1 MMAAASMK
9 AAITNTNASTS
20 AKKDYS
26 LFSRN
31 TRAFVYGYQTNAI
44 QRMLDFDY
52 ICKREKPSIAAI
64 INPSR
69 AGIHKAFWGTKE
81 IILPM
86 YRTTADAVKAYP
98 DADVMVNFA
107 SHRSAFETTM
117 EALSQPSIR
126 TVAVIAEGV
135 PERQARK
142 MSSTARKLGKVVI
155 GPATVGGMLAGAF
168 RIGNTA
174 GTIENIIASRLYR
187 PGCVGFVSKSGGMLN
202 EAFNVISRNSNG
214 IYEGVAIGGDRFPGS
229 TMLDHILRYEANPE
243 IKMIACLGELGG
255 EDEYRIIQALKGG
268 MITKPLVAWVTG
280 TCAPVLPSSVQFGH
294 AGAKADTQKETAQA
308 KNEAF
313 RKAGA
318 YVPKTFDDYGET
330 VKQVYEMLKA
340 EGKTADIAEP
350 EAPRIPA
357 DYSKALSSGMIR
369 RPTTFICTISDDSGE
384 ELLYAGKKISNVLE
398 QKMGIGGVI
407 GLLWFKKEL
416 PDYAA
421 RFIELVLQITAD
433 HGPAVSGAH
442 NAIVASCAGKDL
454 ISSLC
459 SGLLTIGPRFGGAI
473 DDAAREFKRAKETGL
488 TPEQFVNEMKKKG
501 INIPGI
507 GHKVKSV
514 KNPDKRVSLLINFAR
529 KNFTQTPLLDYALAV
544 EQLTTAKKGNLIL
557 NVDGCIGILFLDL
570 MNSCGAF
577 TKEEIDEVVRLG
589 YLNGLFALGR
599 SIGLIG
605 HILDQKRLGARLY
618 RHPTEDI
625 AYMMPSEDETRCK

>member
-1 MMAAASMK
+1 MSR
-9 AAITNTNASTS
+9 
-20 AKKDYS
+20 KDYV
-26 LFSRN
+26 LFDRN
-31 TRAFVYGYQTNAI
+31 TKAFVYGFQTNAI

-52 ICKREKPSIAAI
+52 ICKRESPSIAAI

-81 IILPM
+81 ILLPM
-86 YRTTADAVKAYP
+86 YKTVAMAAKAYP
-98 DADVMVNFA
+98 EADVMVNFA

-117 EALSQPSIR
+117 EALQEKTIR
-126 TVAVIAEGV
+126 VVAVIAEGV
-135 PERQARK
+135 PERQSRILSA
-142 MSSTARKLGKVVI
+142 TAQNLLKVVI
-155 GPATVGGMLAGAF
+155 GPATVGGMAAGAF

-174 GTIENIIASRLYR
+174 GTIENIIASKLYR

-202 EAFNVISRNSNG
+202 EAFNIISRNSNG
-214 IYEGVAIGGDRFPGS
+214 IYEGVAIGGDRYPGS
-229 TMLDHILRYEANPE
+229 NMLDHIMRYEANPE

-255 EDEYRIIQALKGG
+255 EDEYRIIQALKTGK
-268 MITKPLVAWVTG
+268 ITKPLVAWVTG
-280 TCAPVLPSSVQFGH
+280 TCSPVLPASVQFGH
-294 AGAKADTQKETAQA
+294 AGAKADTEKETAQA
-308 KNEAF
+308 KNQAF
-313 RKAGA
+313 REAGA
-318 YVPKTFDDYGET
+318 YVPTSFDGYGDEVRKVYDT
-330 VKQVYEMLKA
+330 LLAKGVVKEF
-340 EGKTADIAEP
+340 AEP
-350 EAPRIPA
+350 ESPRIPA
-357 DYSKALSSGMIR
+357 DYSKALAEGIIR
-369 RPTTFICTISDDSGE
+369 KPTTFICTVSDDRGE
-384 ELLYAGKKISNVLE
+384 ELLYAGKKLSDVLD

-421 RFIELVLQITAD
+421 RFIELVLQIVAD

-473 DDAAREFKRAKETGL
+473 DDAAREFKRAKETGM
-488 TPEQFVNEMKKKG
+488 TPEHFVNDMKKKG

-507 GHKVKSV
+507 GHKIKSV
-514 KNPDKRVSLLINFAR
+514 KNPDKRVQLLIQYAKSNFPR
-529 KNFTQTPLLDYALAV
+529 TELLNYALQV

-557 NVDGCIGILFLDL
+557 NVDGCIGILFIDL
-570 MNSCGAF
+570 MGSCGAF
-577 TKEEIDEVVRLG
+577 TQAEIDEVVKLG

-618 RHPTEDI
+618 RHPAEDI
-625 AYMMPSEDETRCK
+625 AYMMPTSEEIQCKR

>member
-1 MMAAASMK
+1 MSPG
-9 AAITNTNASTS
+9 
-20 AKKDYS
+20 AKKDYI
-26 LFSRN
+26 LFDR
-31 TRAFVYGYQTNAI
+31 TTKALVFGYQTNAI

-52 ICKREKPSIAAI
+52 VCKRESPSISAI
-64 INPSR
+64 INTNR

-86 YRTTADAVKAYP
+86 YKTIAEAAKAHP

-117 EALSQPSIR
+117 EALEQDTIR

-135 PERQARK
+135 PERQARI
-142 MSSTARKLGKVVI
+142 MGATARKLGKVII
-155 GPATVGGMLAGAF
+155 GPATVGGMMAGAF

-174 GTIENIIASRLYR
+174 GTIENIIASKLYR
-187 PGCVGFVSKSGGMLN
+187 PGCIGFVSKSGGMLN
-202 EAFNVISRNSNG
+202 EAFNIISRNSDG
-214 IYEGVAIGGDRFPGS
+214 AYEGIAIGGDRYPGS
-229 TMLDHILRYEANPE
+229 TMLDHIMRYEANPE

-255 EDEYRIIQALKGG
+255 EDEYRIINALKAGK
-268 MITKPLVAWVTG
+268 ITKPLVAWVTG
-280 TCAPVLPSSVQFGH
+280 TCGPVLPASVQFGH

-308 KNEAF
+308 KNDAF
-313 RKAGA
+313 RAAGA
-318 YVPKTFDDYGET
+318 YVPNSFDDYGD
-330 VKQVYEMLKA
+330 VIKQVYDMLKA
-340 EGKTADIAEP
+340 KGEVKDLAEP
-350 EAPRIPA
+350 EAPRLPA
-357 DYSKALSSGMIR
+357 DYSKALSTGAIR

-384 ELLYAGKKISNVLE
+384 ELLYAGKKISDVLE
-398 QKMGIGGVI
+398 EKSGIGGVI
-407 GLLWFKKEL
+407 GLLWFKKQL
-416 PDYAA
+416 PDYASQ
-421 RFIELVLQITAD
+421 FIELVIQIVAD

-454 ISSLC
+454 VSSLC

-473 DDAAREFKRAKETGL
+473 DDAAREFKRAKESGL
-488 TPEQFVNEMKKKG
+488 TPEQFVNEMKRKG

-507 GHKVKSV
+507 GHRVKSV
-514 KNPDKRVSLLINFAR
+514 KNPDMRVQLLISYAR
-529 KNFTQTPLLDYALAV
+529 KNFSSTDLLDYALEV
-544 EQLTTAKKGNLIL
+544 EKLTTAKKGNLIL

-570 MNSCGAF
+570 MSSCGAF
-577 TKEEIDEVVRLG
+577 SIEEIDEVVKLG

-625 AYMMPSEDETRCK
+625 AYMLPKPEDIKCER

>member
-1 MMAAASMK
+1 MSRREY
-9 AAITNTNASTS
+9 I
-20 AKKDYS
+20 
-26 LFSRN
+26 LFDRD
-31 TRAFVYGYQTNAI
+31 TKAFVYGYQTNAI

-52 ICKREKPSIAAI
+52 VCKREAPSISAI
-64 INPSR
+64 INPNR
-69 AGIHKAFWGTKE
+69 AGIHKAFWGTRE
-81 IILPM
+81 ILLPM
-86 YRTTADAVKAYP
+86 YKTISSAAKAYP
-98 DADVMVNFA
+98 EADVMVNFA
-107 SHRSAFETTM
+107 SYRSAFETTM
-117 EALSQPSIR
+117 EALQEKTLR

-135 PERQARK
+135 PERQSRVMSATARK
-142 MSSTARKLGKVVI
+142 MGKVII
-155 GPATVGGMLAGAF
+155 GPATVGGMAAGAF

-174 GTIENIIASRLYR
+174 GTIENIIASKLYR

-202 EAFNVISRNSNG
+202 EAFNIISRNSNG
-214 IYEGVAIGGDRFPGS
+214 VYEGMAIGGDRYPGS
-229 TMLDHILRYEANPE
+229 TMLDHIHRYEQNPK

-255 EDEYRIIQALKGG
+255 EDEYRIIQAMQEGK
-268 MITKPLVAWVTG
+268 ISKPLVAWVTG
-280 TCAPVLPSSVQFGH
+280 TCSSVLPASVQFGH

-313 RKAGA
+313 REAGA
-318 YVPKTFDDYGET
+318 YVPTSFDDYGDK
-330 VKQVYEMLKA
+330 VRAVYEMLEA
-340 EGKTADIAEP
+340 EGAIQEFVEP
-350 EAPRIPA
+350 EAPKIPA
-357 DYSKALSSGMIR
+357 DYSKALASGDIR
-369 RPTTFICTISDDSGE
+369 KPTTFICTISDDSGE
-384 ELLYAGKKISNVLE
+384 EVLYAGKRLSDVLE
-398 QKMGIGGVI
+398 EKMGIGGVI

-421 RFIELVLQITAD
+421 QFIELVLQIVAD

-473 DDAAREFKRAKETGL
+473 DDAAREFKRARETGQ
-488 TPEQFVNEMKKKG
+488 TPEQFVNDMKKKG

-507 GHKVKSV
+507 GHKIKSV
-514 KNPDKRVSLLINFAR
+514 KNPDKRVQLLIQYAR
-529 KNFTQTPLLDYALAV
+529 KNFPSTDLLNYALQV

-570 MNSCGAF
+570 MSSCGAF
-577 TKEEIDEVVRLG
+577 SKEEIDEIVRLG

-618 RHPTEDI
+618 RHPTDDI
-625 AYMMPSEDETRCK
+625 AYMMPSAEEIQCKR

>member
-1 MMAAASMK
+1 MK
-9 AAITNTNASTS
+9 SSYT
-20 AKKDYS
+20 
-26 LFSRN
+26 LFDKN

-52 ICKREKPSIAAI
+52 ICKRASPSIAAI

-81 IILPM
+81 IIIPM
-86 YRTTADAVKAYP
+86 FRTTPDAAKAHP
-98 DADVMVNFA
+98 DADVVVNFA
-107 SHRSAFETTM
+107 SHRSAFDTTM
-117 EALSQPSIR
+117 EALEQPTIK

-135 PERQARK
+135 PERQSRIMAA
-142 MSSTARKLGKVVI
+142 TARKLGKVII
-155 GPATVGGMLAGAF
+155 GPATVGGMAAGAF

-174 GTIENIIASRLYR
+174 GTIENIIVSKLYR

-202 EAFNVISRNSNG
+202 EAFNIISRNSNG
-214 IYEGVAIGGDRFPGS
+214 VYEGVAIGGDRYPGS
-229 TMLDHILRYEANPE
+229 TMLDHIMRYEVNPD

-255 EDEYRIIQALKGG
+255 EDEYRIIQALKAGK
-268 MITKPLVAWVTG
+268 ITKPLVAWVTG

-294 AGAKADTQKETAQA
+294 AGAKADTAKETAQA

-313 RKAGA
+313 RNAGA
-318 YVPKTFDDYGET
+318 HVPKSFDDYGDEIR
-330 VKQVYEMLKA
+330 KVYEELKA
-340 EGKTADIAEP
+340 KGEVFDIVEK
-350 EAPRIPA
+350 EEPRIPA

-369 RPTTFICTISDDSGE
+369 KPTTFICTISDDSGDE
-384 ELLYAGKKISNVLE
+384 VLYGGLRLSSVLE

-421 RFIELVLQITAD
+421 KFIELVLQITAD

-473 DDAAREFKRAKETGL
+473 DDAAREFKRAKETGM
-488 TPEQFVNEMKKKG
+488 TPEQFVNDMKKKG

-507 GHKVKSV
+507 GHKIKSL
-514 KNPDKRVSLLINFAR
+514 KNPDKRVQLLISYARSNFPR
-529 KNFTQTPLLDYALAV
+529 TELLDFALSV

-570 MNSCGAF
+570 MSSCGAF
-577 TKEEIDEVVRLG
+577 TKEEIDEVVKLG

-605 HILDQKRLGARLY
+605 HILDQKRLRSGLY
-618 RHPTEDI
+618 RHPMDDI
-625 AYMMPSEDETRCK
+625 AYMLPSEDEIQCKR

>member
-1 MMAAASMK
+1 MSR
-9 AAITNTNASTS
+9 
-20 AKKDYS
+20 KDYV
-26 LFSRN
+26 LFDRN
-31 TRAFVYGYQTNAI
+31 TKAFVYGFQTNAI

-52 ICKREKPSIAAI
+52 ICKRESPSIAAI

-81 IILPM
+81 ILLPM
-86 YRTTADAVKAYP
+86 YKTVAMAAKAYP
-98 DADVMVNFA
+98 EADVMVNFA

-117 EALSQPSIR
+117 EALQEKTIR
-126 TVAVIAEGV
+126 VVAVIAEGV
-135 PERQARK
+135 PERQSRILSA
-142 MSSTARKLGKVVI
+142 TARNLLKVVI
-155 GPATVGGMLAGAF
+155 GPATVGGMAAGAF

-174 GTIENIIASRLYR
+174 GTIENIIASKLYR

-202 EAFNVISRNSNG
+202 EAFNIISRNSNG
-214 IYEGVAIGGDRFPGS
+214 IYEGVAIGGDRYPGS
-229 TMLDHILRYEANPE
+229 NMLDHIMRYEANPE

-255 EDEYRIIQALKGG
+255 EDEYRIIQALKTGK
-268 MITKPLVAWVTG
+268 ITKPLVAWVTG
-280 TCAPVLPSSVQFGH
+280 TCSPVLPASVQFGH
-294 AGAKADTQKETAQA
+294 AGAKADTEKETAQA
-308 KNEAF
+308 KNQAF
-313 RKAGA
+313 REAGA
-318 YVPKTFDDYGET
+318 YVPTSFDGYGDEVRKVYDT
-330 VKQVYEMLKA
+330 LLAKGVVKEF
-340 EGKTADIAEP
+340 AEP
-350 EAPRIPA
+350 ESPRIPA
-357 DYSKALSSGMIR
+357 DYSKALAEGIIR
-369 RPTTFICTISDDSGE
+369 KPTTFICTVSDDRGE
-384 ELLYAGKKISNVLE
+384 ELLYAGKKLSDVLD

-421 RFIELVLQITAD
+421 RFIELVLQIVAD

-473 DDAAREFKRAKETGL
+473 DDAAREFKRAKETGM
-488 TPEQFVNEMKKKG
+488 TPEQFVNDMKKKG

-507 GHKVKSV
+507 GHKIKSV
-514 KNPDKRVSLLINFAR
+514 KNPDKRVQLLIQYAKSNFPR
-529 KNFTQTPLLDYALAV
+529 TELLNYALQV

-557 NVDGCIGILFLDL
+557 NVDGCIGILFIDL
-570 MNSCGAF
+570 MGSCGAF
-577 TKEEIDEVVRLG
+577 TQAEIDEVVKLG

-618 RHPTEDI
+618 RHPAEDI
-625 AYMMPSEDETRCK
+625 AYMMPTSEEIQCKR

>member
-1 MMAAASMK
+1 MSR
-9 AAITNTNASTS
+9 
-20 AKKDYS
+20 KDYI
-26 LFSRN
+26 LFDSE
-31 TRAFVYGYQTNAI
+31 TKAFVYGYQTNAI

-52 ICKREKPSIAAI
+52 ICKRSAPSISAI

-81 IILPM
+81 ILLPM
-86 YRTTADAVKAYP
+86 YKTVSAAAKAYP
-98 DADVMVNFA
+98 EADVMVNFA

-117 EALSQPSIR
+117 EALQEKTIR
-126 TVAVIAEGV
+126 VVAVIAEGV
-135 PERQARK
+135 PERQSRI
-142 MSSTARKLGKVVI
+142 MSATAKSLGKVII
-155 GPATVGGMLAGAF
+155 GPATVGGMAAGSF

-174 GTIENIIASRLYR
+174 GTIENIIASKLYR

-202 EAFNVISRNSNG
+202 EAFNIISRNSSG
-214 IYEGVAIGGDRFPGS
+214 VYEGVAIGGDRYPGS
-229 TMLDHILRYEANPE
+229 TMLDHILRFERNPE

-255 EDEYRIIQALKGG
+255 EDEYRIIQALKVGK
-268 MITKPLVAWVTG
+268 IKKPLVAWVTG
-280 TCAPVLPSSVQFGH
+280 TCSPVLPASVQFGH

-308 KNEAF
+308 KNDAF
-313 RKAGA
+313 REAGA
-318 YVPKTFDDYGET
+318 YVPTSFDDYGDE
-330 VKQVYEMLKA
+330 VRKVFQMLLAKGEA
-340 EGKTADIAEP
+340 TEIAEP
-350 EAPRIPA
+350 ESPKIPA
-357 DYSKALSSGMIR
+357 DYSKALSTGIIR

-384 ELLYAGKKISNVLE
+384 ELLYAGKKLSDVLG
-398 QKMGIGGVI
+398 QQMGIGGVI

-416 PDYAA
+416 PDYASQ
-421 RFIELVLQITAD
+421 FIELVLQIVAD

-473 DDAAREFKRAKETGL
+473 DDAAREFKRARETGM
-488 TPEQFVNEMKKKG
+488 TPEQFVNDMKKKG

-507 GHKVKSV
+507 GHKIKSL
-514 KNPDKRVSLLINFAR
+514 KNPDKRVSLLIEYAK
-529 KNFTQTPLLDYALAV
+529 KNFPSTELLNYALQV

-570 MNSCGAF
+570 MSSCGAF
-577 TKEEIDEVVRLG
+577 SEEEIDEIVKLG

-605 HILDQKRLGARLY
+605 HILDQKRLGSRLY
-618 RHPTEDI
+618 RHPAEDI
-625 AYMMPSEDETRCK
+625 AYMMPSFEDIQCKR

>member
-1 MMAAASMK
+1 MSPG
-9 AAITNTNASTS
+9 
-20 AKKDYS
+20 AKKDYI
-26 LFSRN
+26 LFDR
-31 TRAFVYGYQTNAI
+31 TTKALVFGYQTNAI

-52 ICKREKPSIAAI
+52 VCKRESPSISAI
-64 INPSR
+64 INTNR

-86 YRTTADAVKAYP
+86 YKTIAEAAKAHP

-117 EALSQPSIR
+117 EALEQDTIR

-135 PERQARK
+135 PERQARI
-142 MSSTARKLGKVVI
+142 MGATARKLGKVII
-155 GPATVGGMLAGAF
+155 GPATVGGMMAGAF

-174 GTIENIIASRLYR
+174 GTIENIIASKLYR
-187 PGCVGFVSKSGGMLN
+187 PGCIGFVSKSGGMLN
-202 EAFNVISRNSNG
+202 EAFNIISRNSDG
-214 IYEGVAIGGDRFPGS
+214 AYEGIAIGGDRYPGS
-229 TMLDHILRYEANPE
+229 TMLDHIMRYEANPE

-255 EDEYRIIQALKGG
+255 EDEYRILNALKAGK
-268 MITKPLVAWVTG
+268 ITKPLVAWVTG
-280 TCAPVLPSSVQFGH
+280 TCGPVLPASVQFGH

-308 KNEAF
+308 KNDAF
-313 RKAGA
+313 RAAGA
-318 YVPKTFDDYGET
+318 YVPNSFDDYGD
-330 VKQVYEMLKA
+330 VIKQVYDMLKA
-340 EGKTADIAEP
+340 KGEVKDLAEP
-350 EAPRIPA
+350 EAPRLPA
-357 DYSKALSSGMIR
+357 DYSKALSTGAIR

-384 ELLYAGKKISNVLE
+384 ELLYAGKKISDVLE
-398 QKMGIGGVI
+398 EKSGIGGVI
-407 GLLWFKKEL
+407 GLLWFKKQL
-416 PDYAA
+416 PDYASQ
-421 RFIELVLQITAD
+421 FIELVIQIVAD

-454 ISSLC
+454 VSSLC

-473 DDAAREFKRAKETGL
+473 DDAAREFKRAKESGL
-488 TPEQFVNEMKKKG
+488 TPEQFVNEMKRKG

-507 GHKVKSV
+507 GHRVKSV
-514 KNPDKRVSLLINFAR
+514 KNPDMRVQLLISYAR
-529 KNFTQTPLLDYALAV
+529 KNFSNTDLLDYALEV
-544 EQLTTAKKGNLIL
+544 EKLTTAKKGNLIL

-570 MNSCGAF
+570 MSSCGAF
-577 TKEEIDEVVRLG
+577 SIEEIDEVVKLG

-625 AYMMPSEDETRCK
+625 AYMLPKPEDIKCER

>member
-1 MMAAASMK
+1 MRPGY
-9 AAITNTNASTS
+9 T
-20 AKKDYS
+20 
-26 LFSRN
+26 LFDRN
-31 TRAFVYGYQTNAI
+31 TKAFVYGYQTNAI

-52 ICKREKPSIAAI
+52 ICKRDSPSIAAI

-81 IILPM
+81 IIIPM
-86 YRTTADAVKAYP
+86 FRTTLDAVKAHP
-98 DADVMVNFA
+98 NADVVVNFA

-117 EALSQPSIR
+117 EAIEQPSIK

-135 PERQARK
+135 PERQSRIMAA
-142 MSSTARKLGKVVI
+142 TARKLGKVII
-155 GPATVGGMLAGAF
+155 GPATVGGMAAGAF

-174 GTIENIIASRLYR
+174 GTIENIIASKLYR

-202 EAFNVISRNSNG
+202 EAFNIISRNSSG
-214 IYEGVAIGGDRFPGS
+214 IYEGVAVGGDRFPGS
-229 TMLDHILRYEANPE
+229 TMLDHIMRYEANPE

-255 EDEYRIIQALKGG
+255 EDEYRIILALKAGK
-268 MITKPLVAWVTG
+268 ITKPLVAWVTG
-280 TCAPVLPSSVQFGH
+280 TCAPVLPASVQFGH
-294 AGAKADTQKETAQA
+294 AGAKADTAKETAQA

-313 RKAGA
+313 RAAGA
-318 YVPKTFDDYGET
+318 FVPNTFDDYGDC
-330 VKQVYEMLKA
+330 VRKVYEMLLAKG
-340 EGKTADIAEP
+340 EVRVIIEEEEP
-350 EAPRIPA
+350 KIPV
-357 DYSKALSSGMIR
+357 DYSKAVSSGMIR
-369 RPTTFICTISDDSGE
+369 KPTTFICTISDDSGDE
-384 ELLYAGKKISNVLE
+384 VLYAGKRLSEVMA

-421 RFIELVLQITAD
+421 QFIELVLQITAD

-454 ISSLC
+454 ISCLC

-473 DDAAREFKRAKETGL
+473 DDAAREFKRAKESGM
-488 TPEQFVNEMKKKG
+488 TPEQFVNDMKKKG

-507 GHKVKSV
+507 GHKIKSV
-514 KNPDKRVSLLINFAR
+514 KNPDKRVQLLVSYARSNFPS
-529 KNFTQTPLLDYALAV
+529 TELLDYALEV
-544 EQLTTAKKGNLIL
+544 ERLTTAKKGTLIL

-570 MNSCGAF
+570 MSSCGAF
-577 TKEEIDEVVRLG
+577 TKDEIDEVVKLG

-605 HILDQKRLGARLY
+605 HILDQKRLRSGLY
-618 RHPTEDI
+618 RHPMDDI
-625 AYMMPSEDETRCK
+625 AYMLPSEDEIKCNR

>member
-1 MMAAASMK
+1 MRPS
-9 AAITNTNASTS
+9 
-20 AKKDYS
+20 YS
-26 LFSRN
+26 LFDRN
-31 TRAFVYGYQTNAI
+31 TKAFVYGYQTNAI

-52 ICKREKPSIAAI
+52 ICKRECPSIAAI

-81 IILPM
+81 IVIPM
-86 YRTTADAVKAYP
+86 FRTTPDAARAYP

-117 EALSQPSIR
+117 EAMEQPGIK

-135 PERQARK
+135 PERQSRI
-142 MSSTARKLGKVVI
+142 MSATARRLGKVVI
-155 GPATVGGMLAGAF
+155 GPATVGGMAAGAF

-202 EAFNVISRNSNG
+202 EAFNIISRNSNG

-229 TMLDHILRYEANPE
+229 TMLDHIMRYEANPE

-255 EDEYRIIQALKGG
+255 EDEYRIIQALKAGK
-268 MITKPLVAWVTG
+268 ITKPLVAWVTG

-294 AGAKADTQKETAQA
+294 AGAKADSAKETAQA

-313 RKAGA
+313 RQAGA
-318 YVPKTFDDYGET
+318 FVPKTFDDYGEEIR
-330 VKQVYEMLKA
+330 KVYEGLLARGEVGEIM
-340 EGKTADIAEP
+340 EE
-350 EAPRIPA
+350 EEPRIPT
-357 DYSKALSSGMIR
+357 DYSKALSTGMIR
-369 RPTTFICTISDDSGE
+369 KPTTFICTISDDSGDE
-384 ELLYAGKKISNVLE
+384 VLYAGKRLSLVLE

-473 DDAAREFKRAKETGL
+473 DDAAREFKRAKESGMS
-488 TPEQFVNEMKKKG
+488 PEQFVNDMKRKG

-507 GHKVKSV
+507 GHKIKSV
-514 KNPDKRVSLLINFAR
+514 KNPDKRVQLLISFAR
-529 KNFTQTPLLDYALAV
+529 SNFPRTELLDYALDV
-544 EQLTTAKKGNLIL
+544 ERLTTAKKGTLIL

-570 MNSCGAF
+570 MSSCGAF
-577 TKEEIDEVVRLG
+577 SAEEIDEVVKLG

-605 HILDQKRLGARLY
+605 HILDQKRLRSGLY
-618 RHPTEDI
+618 RHPMDDI
-625 AYMMPSEDETRCK
+625 AYMLPSEDEIKCNR

>member
-1 MMAAASMK
+1 MSK
-9 AAITNTNASTS
+9 N
-20 AKKDYS
+20 DYI
-26 LFSRN
+26 LFDRN
-31 TRAFVYGYQTNAI
+31 TVAFVYGYQTNAI

-64 INPSR
+64 INPNR

-81 IILPM
+81 ILLPM
-86 YRTTADAVKAYP
+86 YKTISSAAKAHP
-98 DADVMVNFA
+98 EADVMVNFA
-107 SHRSAFETTM
+107 SHRSAYETTM
-117 EALSQPSIR
+117 QALEEKTIR

-135 PERQARK
+135 PERQSRI
-142 MSSTARKLGKVVI
+142 MSATAKRLGKTII
-155 GPATVGGMLAGAF
+155 GPATVGGMAAGAF

-202 EAFNVISRNSNG
+202 EAFNIISRNSNG
-214 IYEGVAIGGDRFPGS
+214 IYEGVAIGGDRYPGS
-229 TMLDHILRYEANPE
+229 NMLDHIMRYEANPD

-255 EDEYRIIQALKGG
+255 EDEYRIIEALKEGK
-268 MITKPLVAWVTG
+268 ITKPLVAWVTG
-280 TCAPVLPSSVQFGH
+280 TCAPVLPASVQFGH
-294 AGAKADTQKETAQA
+294 AGAKADTQRETAQA
-308 KNEAF
+308 KNNAF
-313 RKAGA
+313 REAGA
-318 YVPKTFDDYGET
+318 YVPNSFDDYGD
-330 VKQVYEMLKA
+330 VVRKVYEELVAK
-340 EGKTADIAEP
+340 GIVRDIAEP
-350 EAPRIPA
+350 EVPKIPV
-357 DYSKALSSGMIR
+357 DYSKALASGDIR

-384 ELLYAGKKISNVLE
+384 ELLYAGKKISDVLD

-421 RFIELVLQITAD
+421 KFIELVLQIVAD

-473 DDAAREFKRAKETGL
+473 DDAAREFKRAKETKM
-488 TPEQFVNEMKKKG
+488 TPEQFVSDMKKKG

-507 GHKVKSV
+507 GHKIKSV
-514 KNPDKRVSLLINFAR
+514 KNPDKRVQLLIQYARANFPS
-529 KNFTQTPLLDYALAV
+529 TELLDYALQV

-570 MNSCGAF
+570 MSSCGAF
-577 TKEEIDEVVRLG
+577 TKAEIDEIVRLG

-618 RHPTEDI
+618 RHPVEDI
-625 AYMMPSEDETRCK
+625 AYMMPSEEEIQCKR

>member
-1 MMAAASMK
+1 MSRK
-9 AAITNTNASTS
+9 E
-20 AKKDYS
+20 YV
-26 LFSRN
+26 LFDRN
-31 TRAFVYGYQTNAI
+31 TKAFVYGYQTNAI

-52 ICKREKPSIAAI
+52 ICKRESPSIAAI
-64 INPSR
+64 INPGR

-81 IILPM
+81 ILLPM
-86 YRTTADAVKAYP
+86 YKTIALAAKAYP
-98 DADVMVNFA
+98 EADVMVNFA

-117 EALSQPSIR
+117 EALQEMTIR
-126 TVAVIAEGV
+126 VVAVIAEGV
-135 PERQARK
+135 PERQSRV
-142 MSSTARKLGKVVI
+142 MSATARNLSKIII
-155 GPATVGGMLAGAF
+155 GPATVGGMAAGAF

-174 GTIENIIASRLYR
+174 GTIENIIASKLYR

-202 EAFNVISRNSNG
+202 EAFNIISRNSNG
-214 IYEGVAIGGDRFPGS
+214 IYEGVAIGGDRYPGS
-229 TMLDHILRYEANPE
+229 NMLDHIMRYEANPE

-255 EDEYRIIQALKGG
+255 EDEYRIIQALSAGK
-268 MITKPLVAWVTG
+268 ITKPLVAWVTG
-280 TCAPVLPSSVQFGH
+280 TCSPVLPASVQFGH
-294 AGAKADTQKETAQA
+294 AGAKADTEKETAQA
-308 KNEAF
+308 KNRAF
-313 RKAGA
+313 REAGA
-318 YVPKTFDDYGET
+318 YVPASFDGYGDT
-330 VKQVYEMLKA
+330 VREVYEMLVAKGA
-340 EGKTADIAEP
+340 VAKFDEP
-350 EAPRIPA
+350 ESPKIPA
-357 DYSKALSSGMIR
+357 DYSKALASGDIR
-369 RPTTFICTISDDSGE
+369 RPTTFICTVSDDRGE
-384 ELLYAGKKISNVLE
+384 ELLYAGKKLSEVLD

-421 RFIELVLQITAD
+421 RFIELVLQIVAD

-488 TPEQFVNEMKKKG
+488 TPEQFVSDMKKKG

-514 KNPDKRVSLLINFAR
+514 KNPDKRVQLLIQYAKSSFPS
-529 KNFTQTPLLDYALAV
+529 TELLNYALQV

-570 MNSCGAF
+570 MGSCGAF
-577 TKEEIDEVVRLG
+577 TQSEIDEVVKLG

-618 RHPTEDI
+618 RHPAEDI
-625 AYMMPSEDETRCK
+625 AYMMPTSEEIQCKRQSF

>member
-1 MMAAASMK
+1 MSRK
-9 AAITNTNASTS
+9 E
-20 AKKDYS
+20 YV
-26 LFSRN
+26 LFDRD
-31 TRAFVYGYQTNAI
+31 TKAFVYGYQTNAI

-52 ICKREKPSIAAI
+52 VCKREAPSISAI
-64 INPSR
+64 INPNR

-81 IILPM
+81 ILLPM
-86 YRTTADAVKAYP
+86 YKTIFAAAKAYP
-98 DADVMVNFA
+98 EADVMVNFA
-107 SHRSAFETTM
+107 SYRSAFETTM
-117 EALSQPSIR
+117 EALQEKTLR

-135 PERQARK
+135 PERQSRV
-142 MSSTARKLGKVVI
+142 MSATAREMGKVII
-155 GPATVGGMLAGAF
+155 GPATVGGMAAGAF

-174 GTIENIIASRLYR
+174 GTIENIIASKLYR

-202 EAFNVISRNSNG
+202 EAFNIISRNSNG
-214 IYEGVAIGGDRFPGS
+214 VYEGVAIGGDRYPGS
-229 TMLDHILRYEANPE
+229 TMLDHILRYEQNPK

-255 EDEYRIIQALKGG
+255 EDEYRIIQALQEGK
-268 MITKPLVAWVTG
+268 ITKPLVAWVTG
-280 TCAPVLPSSVQFGH
+280 TCSSVLPASVQFGH

-313 RKAGA
+313 REAGA
-318 YVPKTFDDYGET
+318 YVPTSFDDYGDK
-330 VKQVYEMLKA
+330 VRQVYEMLKT
-340 EGKTADIAEP
+340 EGVIQEFVEP
-350 EAPRIPA
+350 EAPKIPA
-357 DYSKALSSGMIR
+357 DYSKALASGDIR
-369 RPTTFICTISDDSGE
+369 KPTTFICTVSDDSGE
-384 ELLYAGKKISNVLE
+384 EVLYAGKRLSDVLE
-398 QKMGIGGVI
+398 EKMGIGGVI

-421 RFIELVLQITAD
+421 QFIELVLQIVAD

-473 DDAAREFKRAKETGL
+473 DDAAREFKQARETGK
-488 TPEQFVNEMKKKG
+488 TPEQFVNDMKKKG

-507 GHKVKSV
+507 GHMIKSV
-514 KNPDKRVSLLINFAR
+514 KNPDKRVQLLIQYAR
-529 KNFTQTPLLDYALAV
+529 KNFPSTDLLNYALQV

-570 MNSCGAF
+570 MSSCGSFSKA
-577 TKEEIDEVVRLG
+577 EIDEIVRLG

-618 RHPTEDI
+618 RHPTDDI
-625 AYMMPSEDETRCK
+625 AYMMPSAEEIQCKR

>member
-1 MMAAASMK
+1 MSAAAR
-9 AAITNTNASTS
+9 
-20 AKKDYS
+20 KDYV
-26 LFSRN
+26 LFDRN
-31 TRAFVYGYQTNAI
+31 TKAFVFGYQTNAI

-52 ICKREKPSIAAI
+52 ICKRENPSISAI
-64 INPSR
+64 INTNR

-86 YRTTADAVKAYP
+86 YKTIPEAAKAHP

-107 SHRSAFETTM
+107 SYRSAFETTI
-117 EALSQPSIR
+117 EALEQETIR

-135 PERQARK
+135 PERQSRIMGATARK
-142 MSSTARKLGKVVI
+142 MGKVII
-155 GPATVGGMLAGAF
+155 GPATVGGMAAGAF

-202 EAFNVISRNSNG
+202 EAFNIISRNSDG
-214 IYEGVAIGGDRFPGS
+214 SYEGIAVGGDRYPGS
-229 TMLDHILRYEANPE
+229 TMLDHIMRYEANPD

-255 EDEYRIIQALKGG
+255 EDEYRIINALKAGK
-268 MITKPLVAWVTG
+268 ITKPLVAWVTG
-280 TCAPVLPSSVQFGH
+280 TCSPVLPASVQFGH

-308 KNEAF
+308 KNDAF
-313 RKAGA
+313 RAAGA
-318 YVPKTFDDYGET
+318 YVPASFDDYGE
-330 VKQVYEMLKA
+330 VIKQVYEMLKA
-340 EGKTADIAEP
+340 KGEVKDLAEP
-350 EAPRIPA
+350 EEPRLPA
-357 DYSKALSSGMIR
+357 DYSKALSTGAIR

-384 ELLYAGKKISNVLE
+384 ELLYAGKKISDVLE
-398 QKMGIGGVI
+398 QNSGIGGVI

-416 PDYAA
+416 PNYASQ
-421 RFIELVLQITAD
+421 FIELVIQIVAD

-454 ISSLC
+454 VSSLC

-473 DDAAREFKRAKETGL
+473 DDAAREFKRARESGL
-488 TPEQFVNEMKKKG
+488 TPEQFVNEMKRKG

-507 GHKVKSV
+507 GHRIKSV
-514 KNPDKRVSLLINFAR
+514 KNPDMRVQLLISYAR
-529 KNFTQTPLLDYALAV
+529 KNFSHTDLLDYALEV
-544 EQLTTAKKGNLIL
+544 EKLTTAKKGNLIL

-570 MNSCGAF
+570 MSSCGAF
-577 TKEEIDEVVRLG
+577 SKEEINEVVKLG

-625 AYMMPSEDETRCK
+625 AYMLPNPEDIKCGR

>member
-1 MMAAASMK
+1 MSR
-9 AAITNTNASTS
+9 
-20 AKKDYS
+20 KDYV
-26 LFSRN
+26 LFDRN
-31 TRAFVYGYQTNAI
+31 TKAFVYGFQTNAI

-52 ICKREKPSIAAI
+52 ICKRESPSIAAI

-81 IILPM
+81 ILLPM
-86 YRTTADAVKAYP
+86 YKTVAMAAKAYP
-98 DADVMVNFA
+98 EADVMVNFA

-117 EALSQPSIR
+117 EALQEKTIR
-126 TVAVIAEGV
+126 VVAVIAEGV
-135 PERQARK
+135 PERQSRILSA
-142 MSSTARKLGKVVI
+142 TAQNLLKVVI
-155 GPATVGGMLAGAF
+155 GPATVGGMAAGAF

-174 GTIENIIASRLYR
+174 GTIENIIASKLYR

-202 EAFNVISRNSNG
+202 EAFNIISRNSNG
-214 IYEGVAIGGDRFPGS
+214 IYEGVAIGGDRYPGS
-229 TMLDHILRYEANPE
+229 NMLDHIMRYEANPE

-255 EDEYRIIQALKGG
+255 EDEYRIIQALKTGK
-268 MITKPLVAWVTG
+268 ITKPLVAWVTG
-280 TCAPVLPSSVQFGH
+280 TCSPVLPASVQFGH
-294 AGAKADTQKETAQA
+294 AGAKADTEKETAQA
-308 KNEAF
+308 KNQAF
-313 RKAGA
+313 REAGA
-318 YVPKTFDDYGET
+318 YVPTSFDGYGDEVRRVYDT
-330 VKQVYEMLKA
+330 LLAKGVVKES
-340 EGKTADIAEP
+340 TEP
-350 EAPRIPA
+350 ESPRIPA
-357 DYSKALSSGMIR
+357 DYSKALAEGIIR
-369 RPTTFICTISDDSGE
+369 KPTTFICTVSDDRGE
-384 ELLYAGKKISNVLE
+384 ELLYAGKKLSEVLD

-421 RFIELVLQITAD
+421 RFIELVLQIVAD

-473 DDAAREFKRAKETGL
+473 DDAAREFKRAKETGM
-488 TPEQFVNEMKKKG
+488 TPEHFVNDMKKKG

-507 GHKVKSV
+507 GHKIKSV
-514 KNPDKRVSLLINFAR
+514 KNPDKRVQLLIQYAKSNFPR
-529 KNFTQTPLLDYALAV
+529 TELLNYALQV

-557 NVDGCIGILFLDL
+557 NVDGCIGILFIDL
-570 MNSCGAF
+570 MGSCGAF
-577 TKEEIDEVVRLG
+577 TQAEIDEVVKLG

-618 RHPTEDI
+618 RHPAEDI
-625 AYMMPSEDETRCK
+625 AYMMPTSEEIQCKR

>member
-1 MMAAASMK
+1 MSR
-9 AAITNTNASTS
+9 
-20 AKKDYS
+20 KDYV
-26 LFSRN
+26 LFDRN
-31 TRAFVYGYQTNAI
+31 TKAFVYGFQTNAI

-52 ICKREKPSIAAI
+52 ICKRESPSIAAI

-81 IILPM
+81 ILLPM
-86 YRTTADAVKAYP
+86 YKTVAMAAKAYP
-98 DADVMVNFA
+98 EADVMVNFA

-117 EALSQPSIR
+117 EALQEKTIR
-126 TVAVIAEGV
+126 VVAVIAEGV
-135 PERQARK
+135 PERQSRILSA
-142 MSSTARKLGKVVI
+142 TARNLLKVVI
-155 GPATVGGMLAGAF
+155 GPATVGGMAAGAF

-174 GTIENIIASRLYR
+174 GTIENIIASKLYR

-202 EAFNVISRNSNG
+202 EAFNIISRNSNG
-214 IYEGVAIGGDRFPGS
+214 IYEGVAIGGDRYPGS
-229 TMLDHILRYEANPE
+229 NMLDHIMRYEANPQ

-255 EDEYRIIQALKGG
+255 EDEYRIIQALKTGK
-268 MITKPLVAWVTG
+268 ITKPLVAWVTG
-280 TCAPVLPSSVQFGH
+280 TCSPVLPASVQFGH
-294 AGAKADTQKETAQA
+294 AGAKADTEKETAQA
-308 KNEAF
+308 KNQAF
-313 RKAGA
+313 REAGA
-318 YVPKTFDDYGET
+318 YVPTSFDGYGDEVRKVYDMLLAKGV
-330 VKQVYEMLKA
+330 VKEF
-340 EGKTADIAEP
+340 AEP
-350 EAPRIPA
+350 ESPRIPA
-357 DYSKALSSGMIR
+357 DYSKALAEGIIR
-369 RPTTFICTISDDSGE
+369 KPTTFICTVSDDRGE
-384 ELLYAGKKISNVLE
+384 ELLYAGKKLSEVLD

-421 RFIELVLQITAD
+421 RFIELVLQIVAD

-473 DDAAREFKRAKETGL
+473 DDAAREFKRAKETGM
-488 TPEQFVNEMKKKG
+488 TPEHFVNDMKKKG

-507 GHKVKSV
+507 GHKIKSV
-514 KNPDKRVSLLINFAR
+514 KNPDKRVQLLIQYAKSNFPR
-529 KNFTQTPLLDYALAV
+529 TDLLNYALQV

-557 NVDGCIGILFLDL
+557 NVDGCIGILFIDL
-570 MNSCGAF
+570 MGSCGAF
-577 TKEEIDEVVRLG
+577 TQAEIDEVVKLG

-618 RHPTEDI
+618 RHPAEDI
-625 AYMMPSEDETRCK
+625 AYMMPTSEEIKCKR

>member
-1 MMAAASMK
+1 MSK
-9 AAITNTNASTS
+9 N
-20 AKKDYS
+20 DYI
-26 LFSRN
+26 LFDRN
-31 TRAFVYGYQTNAI
+31 TSAFVYGYQTNAI

-52 ICKREKPSIAAI
+52 ICRREKPSIAAI

-81 IILPM
+81 ILLPM
-86 YRTTADAVKAYP
+86 YKTISSAARDHP
-98 DADVMVNFA
+98 EADVMVNFA
-107 SHRSAFETTM
+107 SHRSAYETTM
-117 EALSQPSIR
+117 QALEEKTIR

-135 PERQARK
+135 PERQSRI
-142 MSSTARKLGKVVI
+142 MSATAKKLGKTII
-155 GPATVGGMLAGAF
+155 GPATVGGMTAGAF

-174 GTIENIIASRLYR
+174 GTIENIVASRLYR

-202 EAFNVISRNSNG
+202 EAFNIISRNSNG
-214 IYEGVAIGGDRFPGS
+214 IYEGVAIGGDRYPGS
-229 TMLDHILRYEANPE
+229 NMLDHIMRYEANPD

-255 EDEYRIIQALKGG
+255 EDEYRIIQALKEGK
-268 MITKPLVAWVTG
+268 ITKPLVAWVTG
-280 TCAPVLPSSVQFGH
+280 TCAPVLPASVQFGH
-294 AGAKADTQKETAQA
+294 AGAKADTQRETAQA
-308 KNEAF
+308 KNNAF
-313 RKAGA
+313 REAGA
-318 YVPKTFDDYGET
+318 YVPNSFDDYGD
-330 VKQVYEMLKA
+330 VVRKVYEGLVAK
-340 EGKTADIAEP
+340 GVVQDVIEP
-350 EAPRIPA
+350 EVPKIPV
-357 DYSKALSSGMIR
+357 DYSKALASGDIR

-384 ELLYAGKKISNVLE
+384 ELLYAGKKISDVLD

-421 RFIELVLQITAD
+421 QFIELVLQIVAD

-473 DDAAREFKRAKETGL
+473 DDAAREFKRAKETNM
-488 TPEQFVNEMKKKG
+488 TPEQFVSDMKKKG

-507 GHKVKSV
+507 GHKIKSV
-514 KNPDKRVSLLINFAR
+514 KNPDKRVQLLIQYARANFPS
-529 KNFTQTPLLDYALAV
+529 TELLDYALQV

-570 MNSCGAF
+570 MSSCGAF
-577 TKEEIDEVVRLG
+577 TKEEIDEIVRLG

-625 AYMMPSEDETRCK
+625 AYMMPSEEDIQCKR

>member
-1 MMAAASMK
+1 MRPSY
-9 AAITNTNASTS
+9 T
-20 AKKDYS
+20 
-26 LFSRN
+26 LFDRN
-31 TRAFVYGYQTNAI
+31 TKAFVYGFQTNAI

-52 ICKREKPSIAAI
+52 ICKRDGPSIAAI

-81 IILPM
+81 IIIHM
-86 YRTTADAVKAYP
+86 FRTIPDAAKAYP

-107 SHRSAFETTM
+107 SHRSAFDTTM
-117 EALSQPSIR
+117 EALAQPSIK

-135 PERQARK
+135 PERQSRI
-142 MSSTARKLGKVVI
+142 MSATARKLGKVII
-155 GPATVGGMLAGAF
+155 GPATVGGMAAGAF

-174 GTIENIIASRLYR
+174 GTIENIIASKLYR

-202 EAFNVISRNSNG
+202 EAFNIISRNSNG

-229 TMLDHILRYEANPE
+229 TMLDHIMRYEANPD

-255 EDEYRIIQALKGG
+255 EDEYRIIQALKAGK
-268 MITKPLVAWVTG
+268 ITKPLVAWVTG
-280 TCAPVLPSSVQFGH
+280 TCAPVLPASVQFGH
-294 AGAKADTQKETAQA
+294 AGAKADTAKETAQA

-313 RKAGA
+313 RAAGA
-318 YVPKTFDDYGET
+318 FVPNTFDDYGDEI
-330 VKQVYEMLKA
+330 KKVYESLLAKG
-340 EGKTADIAEP
+340 EVREIIEDEEP
-350 EAPRIPA
+350 KIPV

-369 RPTTFICTISDDSGE
+369 KPTTFICTISDDSGDE
-384 ELLYAGKKISNVLE
+384 VLYAGKRLSEVLD

-421 RFIELVLQITAD
+421 QFIELVLQITAD

-473 DDAAREFKRAKETGL
+473 DDAAREFKRAKETGM
-488 TPEQFVNEMKKKG
+488 TPEQFVNDMKKKG

-507 GHKVKSV
+507 GHKIKSL
-514 KNPDKRVSLLINFAR
+514 KNPDKRVQLLISYAKSNFPR
-529 KNFTQTPLLDYALAV
+529 TELLDYALQV

-570 MNSCGAF
+570 MSSCGAF
-577 TKEEIDEVVRLG
+577 TKEEIDEVVKLG

-605 HILDQKRLGARLY
+605 HILDQKRLRSGLY
-618 RHPTEDI
+618 RHPMDDI
-625 AYMMPSEDETRCK
+625 AYMLPTDEDIRCKR

>member
-1 MMAAASMK
+1 MSR
-9 AAITNTNASTS
+9 
-20 AKKDYS
+20 KDYV
-26 LFSRN
+26 LFDRN
-31 TRAFVYGYQTNAI
+31 TKAFVYGFQTNAI

-52 ICKREKPSIAAI
+52 ICKRESPSIAAI

-81 IILPM
+81 ILLPM
-86 YRTTADAVKAYP
+86 YKTVAMAAKAYP
-98 DADVMVNFA
+98 EADVMVNFA

-117 EALSQPSIR
+117 EALQEKTIR
-126 TVAVIAEGV
+126 VVAVIAEGV
-135 PERQARK
+135 PERQSRILSA
-142 MSSTARKLGKVVI
+142 TARNLSKVVI
-155 GPATVGGMLAGAF
+155 GPATVGGMAAGAF

-174 GTIENIIASRLYR
+174 GTIENIIASKLYR

-202 EAFNVISRNSNG
+202 EAFNIISRNSSG
-214 IYEGVAIGGDRFPGS
+214 IYEGVAIGGDRYPGS
-229 TMLDHILRYEANPE
+229 NMLDHIMRYEANPQ

-255 EDEYRIIQALKGG
+255 EDEYRIIQALKAGK
-268 MITKPLVAWVTG
+268 ITKPLVAWVTG
-280 TCAPVLPSSVQFGH
+280 TCSPVLPASVQFGH
-294 AGAKADTQKETAQA
+294 AGAKADTEKETAQA
-308 KNEAF
+308 KNQAF
-313 RKAGA
+313 REAGA
-318 YVPKTFDDYGET
+318 YVPTSFDGYGDEVRKVYDMLLAKGV
-330 VKQVYEMLKA
+330 VKEF
-340 EGKTADIAEP
+340 AEP
-350 EAPRIPA
+350 ESPRIPA
-357 DYSKALSSGMIR
+357 DYSKALAEGIIR
-369 RPTTFICTISDDSGE
+369 KPTTFICTVSDDRGE
-384 ELLYAGKKISNVLE
+384 ELLYAGKKLSEVLD

-421 RFIELVLQITAD
+421 RFIELVLQIVAD

-473 DDAAREFKRAKETGL
+473 DDAAREFKRAKETGM
-488 TPEQFVNEMKKKG
+488 TPEHFVNDMKKKG

-507 GHKVKSV
+507 GHKIKSV
-514 KNPDKRVSLLINFAR
+514 KNPDKRVQLLIQYAKSNFPR
-529 KNFTQTPLLDYALAV
+529 TELLNYALQV

-557 NVDGCIGILFLDL
+557 NVDGCIGILFIDL
-570 MNSCGAF
+570 MGSCGAF
-577 TKEEIDEVVRLG
+577 TQAEIDEVVKLG

-618 RHPTEDI
+618 RHPAEDI
-625 AYMMPSEDETRCK
+625 AYMMPTSEEIQCKR

>member
-1 MMAAASMK
+1 MSK
-9 AAITNTNASTS
+9 N
-20 AKKDYS
+20 DYI
-26 LFSRN
+26 LFDRN
-31 TRAFVYGYQTNAI
+31 TVAFVYGYQTNAI

-64 INPSR
+64 INPNR

-81 IILPM
+81 ILLPM
-86 YRTTADAVKAYP
+86 YKTISSAAKAHP
-98 DADVMVNFA
+98 EADVMVNFA
-107 SHRSAFETTM
+107 SHRSAYETTM
-117 EALSQPSIR
+117 QALEEKTIR

-135 PERQARK
+135 PERQSRI
-142 MSSTARKLGKVVI
+142 MSATAKRLGKTII
-155 GPATVGGMLAGAF
+155 GPATVGGMAAGAF

-202 EAFNVISRNSNG
+202 EAFNIISRNSNG
-214 IYEGVAIGGDRFPGS
+214 IYEGVAIGGDRYPGS
-229 TMLDHILRYEANPE
+229 NMLDHIMRYEANPD

-255 EDEYRIIQALKGG
+255 EDEYRIIEALKEGK
-268 MITKPLVAWVTG
+268 ITKPLVAWVTG
-280 TCAPVLPSSVQFGH
+280 TCAPVLPASVQFGH
-294 AGAKADTQKETAQA
+294 AGAKADTQRETAQA
-308 KNEAF
+308 KNNAF
-313 RKAGA
+313 REAGA
-318 YVPKTFDDYGET
+318 YVPNSFDDYGD
-330 VKQVYEMLKA
+330 VVRKVYEELVAK
-340 EGKTADIAEP
+340 GIVRDIAEP
-350 EAPRIPA
+350 EVPKIPV
-357 DYSKALSSGMIR
+357 DYSKALASGDIR

-384 ELLYAGKKISNVLE
+384 ELLYAGKKISDVLD
-398 QKMGIGGVI
+398 QNMGIGGVI

-416 PDYAA
+416 PDYATK
-421 RFIELVLQITAD
+421 FIELVLQIVAD

-473 DDAAREFKRAKETGL
+473 DDAAREFKRAKETKM
-488 TPEQFVNEMKKKG
+488 TPEQFVSDMKKKG

-507 GHKVKSV
+507 GHKIKSV
-514 KNPDKRVSLLINFAR
+514 KNPDKRVQLLIQYARANFPS
-529 KNFTQTPLLDYALAV
+529 TELLDYALQV

-570 MNSCGAF
+570 MSSCGAF
-577 TKEEIDEVVRLG
+577 SKEEMDEIVRLG

-618 RHPTEDI
+618 RHPVEDI
-625 AYMMPSEDETRCK
+625 AYMMPSEEEIQCKR